1 MLIVVIFHTLPNI
14 DHVIWPNMATISDCI
29 LATNFFLLTLH
40 CIMGKSQTTQ
50 VQQNGGV
57 IDVGNTDDGVVSGFG
72 TGGARSRVM
81 VEADNIRHG
90 LM

>member
-1 MLIVVIFHTLPNI
+1 
-14 DHVIWPNMATISDCI
+14 
-29 LATNFFLLTLH
+29 
-40 CIMGKSQTTQ
+40 MGKSQTTQ